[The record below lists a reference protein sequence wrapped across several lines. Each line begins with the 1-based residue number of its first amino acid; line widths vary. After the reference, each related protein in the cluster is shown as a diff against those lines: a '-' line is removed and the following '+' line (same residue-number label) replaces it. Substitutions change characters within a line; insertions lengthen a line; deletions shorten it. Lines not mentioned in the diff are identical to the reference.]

1 MIGYLRSRWRGKGE
15 KAPGN
20 CGEGELARKNG
31 SATVVVDILS
41 PSADGGEHSPRSVGS
56 GRKSLLAPAA
66 GRGGAETEPLIPWR
80 RRYRRN
86 NRYIRH
92 RRGEGPDGSTW
103 QYVGDVFSVQRYLRM
118 SMMWRHVCIA
128 MWVLVTLAAATAVFS
143 ATYKS
148 FQDERQVALVVEC
161 EAYKKLLQGHF
172 TDTSNQIRLLANLM
186 TTFHYNKPPGTLD
199 RATFMGFLNDTE
211 YARPRLRDVS
221 FAASVPQAERGAY
234 ERAQGGGFCIK
245 HDMACAG
252 QQSDYA
258 PILYTTSSLPLIGQD
273 MLWDAFPANREA
285 VIRARDQ
292 GIMGALTPPLQ
303 MAVDSLGGINVGS
316 SSSTGASGSTVA
328 SESSGNRDLNTVML
342 RVYPVYEERTPPDAG
357 AGVAEF
363 RSKCR
368 GFMSAAIDFEPLIK
382 SLHREH
388 MPMFVPRLL
397 RVPLLLFRLGARFS
411 HSDVASWLRV
421 VGGEL
426 ARAPIGARLP
436 PHGAAKGQNE
446 GLPPFLSLHFSPRL
460 PPFLS
465 PHPPHSPPPHP
476 PIPLPHSPRYLDYY
490 VFPYS
495 SLGWALVIITV
506 MSLLGYVWWVASSHV
521 HQLEHDFHRMELLK
535 DKMKAARNVAERASK
550 AKGTFLATMSHELRT
565 PMNGVIGMLNL
576 LLETPL
582 TITQLDYVETAR
594 TSGRALLELINDILD
609 LSKIETSQKHPHFTW
624 LLLID
629 VYRRCFGLPYLS
641 LLQFPLLF
649 PSPSH
654 ASSSPHQAQKMQL
667 ERVPMDAQK
676 MQLERVPMDVR
687 GEVDTVLTMFIE
699 RFRDKPLLQVD
710 AYVDPLVTAAVLG
723 DSLRLRQ

>member
-161 EAYKKLLQGHF
+161 EAYKKLLQDHF

-211 YARPRLRDVS
+211 YTRPLWLGSSKAPPHPPLSLSLSWTGHVHGATFMGFLNDTQYARPRLRDVS

-258 PILYTTSSLPLIGQD
+258 PILYTTSSLSLIGQD

-388 MPMFVPRLL
+388 MPMFVRVYDVTNGSSEAQTGVERLMYEPRDH
-397 RVPLLLFRLGARFS
+397 RL
-411 HSDVASWLRV
+411 
-421 VGGEL
+421 
-426 ARAPIGARLP
+426 
-436 PHGAAKGQNE
+436 AKGQSDKYNYVTTMDL
-446 GLPPFLSLHFSPRL
+446 GDPYRL
-460 PPFLS
+460 YE
-465 PHPPHSPPPHP
+465 
-476 PIPLPHSPRYLDYY
+476 IRCRYLDYY
-490 VFPYS
+490 VFPCS
-495 SLGWALVIITV
+495 SLGWALVLVTV
-506 MSLLGYVWWVASSHV
+506 MSLLGYV
-521 HQLEHDFHRMELLK
+521 
-535 DKMKAARNVAERASK
+535 
-550 AKGTFLATMSHELRT
+550 
-565 PMNGVIGMLNL
+565 
-576 LLETPL
+576 
-582 TITQLDYVETAR
+582 
-594 TSGRALLELINDILD
+594 
-609 LSKIETSQKHPHFTW
+609 
-624 LLLID
+624 
-629 VYRRCFGLPYLS
+629 
-641 LLQFPLLF
+641 
-649 PSPSH
+649 
-654 ASSSPHQAQKMQL
+654 
-667 ERVPMDAQK
+667 
-676 MQLERVPMDVR
+676 
-687 GEVDTVLTMFIE
+687 
-699 RFRDKPLLQVD
+699 
-710 AYVDPLVTAAVLG
+710 
-723 DSLRLRQ
+723 